1 MKASTAFFA
10 VLTFIFLS
18 CSPSSEPAME
28 EESPYL
34 GDYSVIENLLED
46 LQTSWIRR
54 EIDRYAD
61 LLSEDFVFV
70 FQEDDADG
78 IPDGYWNKDEDVL
91 AVKRIFDSP
100 QVTAI
105 RTQLAYGQPEDNQTT
120 KIREENATLI
130 TVTNTFLDVDLD
142 GGETTL
148 RVQGDTQLFFFQM
161 GDEAQGEDPSRWY
174 IVEWQDLGSNTL
186 AVVET
191 TTWGGIKFGLNKPR
205 PAVEATTWSAI
216 KKG

>member
-1 MKASTAFFA
+1 
-10 VLTFIFLS
+10 
-18 CSPSSEPAME
+18 ME

-34 GDYSVIENLLED
+34 GDYSVIENLVED
-46 LQTSWIRR
+46 LQTSWVRR
-54 EIDRYAD
+54 EVDRYAD

-78 IPDGYWNKDEDVL
+78 FPEGYWNKGDDVL
-91 AVKRIFDSP
+91 AVKRIFESP

-105 RTQLAYGQPEDNQTT
+105 RMQLTYGQPVANQTT
-120 KIREENATLI
+120 KIHDENATLI

-148 RVQGDTQLFFFQM
+148 RVHGDTQLFFFQM

-174 IVEWQDLGSNTL
+174 LVEWQDLGRNTL
-186 AVVET
+186 AVAEAK
-191 TTWGGIKFGLNKPR
+191 TWGGLRRILGGGELPLTEQNTVSQIKQLLESSR
-205 PAVEATTWSAI
+205 SVENTTWSAI